1 MKKIFSVMDNIAKVL
16 CGLCAFAFFA
26 IIIYQ
31 VIARFFF
38 NISANWTDEA
48 CRYLF
53 VLMVYV
59 AAVLAVNEN
68 GHFSIDVVEVLL
80 PQKIRDVLKFVTHL
94 ISVVFLG
101 FMSYS
106 GWMLSSRT
114 VVVST
119 MLEIPMKYLYLI
131 FPVTGILMIIY
142 TIRVA
147 VGDFVRIRAEWKAEK
162 QSGEEGSI

>member
-1 MKKIFSVMDNIAKVL
+1 MKKIFSLLDNIAKLL

-31 VIARFFF
+31 VIARYFFD
-38 NISANWTDEA
+38 ISANWTDEA

-59 AAVLAVNEN
+59 GAVLAVNEN
-68 GHFSIDVVEVLL
+68 GHFSIDVVEVML
-80 PQKIRDVLKFVTHL
+80 PQKARDVLKFFTHL
-94 ISVVFLG
+94 ISVCFLG
-101 FMSYS
+101 FMAYS

-119 MLEIPMKYLYLI
+119 MLEIPMKLIYLI
-131 FPVTGILMIIY
+131 FPVTGVLMIIY
-142 TIRVA
+142 TVRVA
-147 VGDFVRIRAEWKAEK
+147 VGDFFRIRDEWNAAK
-162 QSGEEGSI
+162 QPGEEDNV